1 MELNYE
7 ILQKA
12 LNDMK
17 EIHGITRMEVTAA
30 SKVHNIQKIITGA
43 IKPLPDSWW
52 KLHKAF
58 PEYIPQP
65 TYVEGDIVYSPSSQ
79 SVTGDQNVT
88 ASHHGKIGIVK
99 HGTVLKP
106 IEQTL
111 IDALRKLPES
121 KMNTT
126 IYKLLG
132 ELAGELTEA

>member
-17 EIHGITRMEVTAA
+17 EIHGITRMEVTEA

-65 TYVEGDIVYSPSSQ
+65 TYTDGGLVYSAANQ
-79 SVTGDQNVT
+79 TVTGNENQT
-88 ASHHGKIGIVK
+88 ASHHSRITTIAPKKAKLEPIYQ
-99 HGTVLKP
+99 VLV
-106 IEQTL
+106 
-111 IDALRKLPES
+111 DALDKLPRDERD
-121 KMNTT
+121 KK
-126 IYKLLG
+126 IYEFLG
-132 ELAGELTEA
+132 GLAG